1 MAAQETLRLKVAGA
15 PQQDVG
21 KGIIRIGP
29 AQLHGLG
36 LDRGG
41 VVDIKGKR
49 RTVALA
55 LPAYT
60 EDEGLDLVR
69 MDGLIRSN
77 ARVSIG
83 EYAALTRADWQEAR
97 RISVAP
103 AKEGQHIAGP
113 GEALRSTLLYR
124 PVVQGDLISTS
135 VFHRAPPGAPHEQ
148 LGEAFF
154 HNSQP
159 SPAFG

>member
-1 MAAQETLRLKVAGA
+1 
-15 PQQDVG
+15 
-21 KGIIRIGP
+21 
-29 AQLHGLG
+29 
-36 LDRGG
+36 
-41 VVDIKGKR
+41 
-49 RTVALA
+49 
-55 LPAYT
+55 
-60 EDEGLDLVR
+60 
-69 MDGLIRSN
+69 
-77 ARVSIG
+77 SIG

-148 LGEAFF
+148 LGETFF
-154 HNSQP
+154 HNSQQ
-159 SPAFG
+159 SPAFGLIEIRFMITATVPKGIVRVSESTQIELSSAYREAAGGRGFIGATYDDLGGMRAVVDTVR